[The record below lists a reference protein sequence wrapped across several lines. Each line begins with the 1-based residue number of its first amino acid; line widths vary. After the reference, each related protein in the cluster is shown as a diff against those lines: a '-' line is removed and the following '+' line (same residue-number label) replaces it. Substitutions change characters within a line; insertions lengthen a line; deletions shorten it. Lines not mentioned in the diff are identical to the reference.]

1 MMKTELPRQADVL
14 VIGAGMSG
22 LAMGHYLQRRG
33 IGDFLILEKSEGVGG
48 VWRDN
53 RYPGSGC
60 DVPSHLYSFS
70 FAPKPDWSR
79 KYAPRDEILAY
90 FEDVAERFG
99 LYAHCRFGVSVEA
112 LDFDPQAGRWTVT
125 LEDGRTLTARAVV
138 SAVGQL
144 SEPFVPDIEGLD
156 TFDGL
161 VMHTARWDRGVDLTG
176 RQIAVIGNAASAI
189 QLLPIVAEEA
199 DRLTVFQR
207 TPNWVIDKPDRKFTA
222 LEKWLFK
229 HLPGYRYLY
238 RLGSFAIHEGRY
250 SAFRS
255 GSLASRITRWQLG
268 RKLKKAV
275 PDPALRAKL
284 TPDYEPGCK
293 RILLSNDYFQTLQRS
308 DVDLVTD
315 GVARVESGA
324 ILTGTGERIEADAI
338 ILSTGFKSTEFL
350 STLEVTGPDGRT
362 LQDAWGGSPSA
373 YRGVAVAGFP
383 NLFMLY
389 GPNTNLGHNS
399 IIFMTE
405 RQAEYVARKI
415 DRLITDDLKRLEVK
429 PQAQAKFDARVQ
441 ASLAGTVWA
450 GDCPSWYKT
459 PDGRITNNWS
469 GLASAFAISLAR
481 PDAQDWSA
489 ER

>member
-1 MMKTELPRQADVL
+1 MKTDLPGQVDVL

-22 LAMGHYLQRRG
+22 LAMGHSLQKRG

-90 FEDVAERFG
+90 FEDVADRLG
-99 LYAHCRFGVSVEA
+99 LHAHCRFGVGVEA
-112 LDFDPQAGRWTVT
+112 LAFDAEAGRWSVT

-144 SEPFVPDIEGLD
+144 SEPFVPEIEGLD
-156 TFDGL
+156 AFEGL
-161 VMHTARWDRGVDLTG
+161 VMHTARWDRGVDLSG
-176 RQIAVIGNAASAI
+176 KRVAVIGNAASAI
-189 QLLPIVAEEA
+189 QLLPIVAQEA

-207 TPNWVIDKPDRKFTA
+207 TPNWVIDKPDRKFLA
-222 LEKWLFK
+222 LEKWLFR

-255 GSLASRITRWQLG
+255 GSLASRITRWQLEG
-268 RKLKKAV
+268 KLKTAV

-293 RILLSNDYFQTLQRS
+293 RILLSNDYFETLQRG

-315 GVARVESGA
+315 GIARVESDA
-324 ILTGTGERIEADAI
+324 ILTGAGARIEADAI
-338 ILSTGFKSTEFL
+338 ILATGFKSTQFL

-362 LQDAWGGSPSA
+362 LQEAWGGSPSA
-373 YRGVAVAGFP
+373 YRGVAVAGFA

-405 RQAEYVARKI
+405 RQAEYVAKKI
-415 DRLITDDLKRLEVK
+415 DRLLSDDLRRLEVK

-469 GLASAFAISLAR
+469 GLASAFAASLAR